1 MGAIFK
7 GIGKGLLNIV
17 LIPAFLVGL
26 AFSAFAGIGVFVLE
40 LAKQLGR
47 FFTGKPLSCD
57 LPEDAKAKEMIA
69 AAQKQREEQLT
80 GKSDVEI
87 VQAEIADPI
96 ASYRDFAREAAK
108 ARAIESK
115 EDVDFMLDDV
125 TIEIDI
131 SVDRRNQRF
140 NREIPQQPQ
149 PQPVP
154 TESNEQTT
162 AVERYEPK
170 GSKF

>member
-1 MGAIFK
+1 MG
-7 GIGKGLLNIV
+7 
-17 LIPAFLVGL
+17 FLP
-26 AFSAFAGIGVFVLE
+26 SPTTE
-40 LAKQLGR
+40 LV
-47 FFTGKPLSCD
+47 
-57 LPEDAKAKEMIA
+57 IA
-69 AAQKQREEQLT
+69 DCYIKSTFHCRSQ
-80 GKSDVEI
+80 SDVEI

-96 ASYRDFAREAAK
+96 ASYRDFAREAAQ

-125 TIEIDI
+125 PFEIDI

>member
-26 AFSAFAGIGVFVLE
+26 AFSAIAGIGIFLLE
-40 LAKQLGR
+40 LFKQLGR

-57 LPEDAKAKEMIA
+57 LPEDIKAKEMIA

-96 ASYRDFAREAAK
+96 ASYRDFAREAAQ

-125 TIEIDI
+125 PFEIDI
-131 SVDRRNQRF
+131 SVDRRHQNDY
-140 NREIPQQPQ
+140 REIPPAQEPANNGNN
-149 PQPVP
+149 
-154 TESNEQTT
+154 SDST
-162 AVERYEPK
+162 AIERYEPK

>member
-26 AFSAFAGIGVFVLE
+26 AFSAFAGIGVFAWE
-40 LAKQLGR
+40 LIKQLGR
-47 FFTGKPLSCD
+47 FFTGKPLNTD

-69 AAQKQREEQLT
+69 AAQRQREEQLT

-96 ASYRDFAREAAK
+96 ASYRDFAREAAQ

-125 TIEIDI
+125 PFEIDI
-131 SVDRRNQRF
+131 SVDRRHQHKQ
-140 NREIPQQPQ
+140 IAPQ
-149 PQPVP
+149 PEPVP

-162 AVERYEPK
+162 AIERYEPK

>member
-26 AFSAFAGIGVFVLE
+26 AISAIAGIGIFVWE
-40 LAKQLGR
+40 LIKQLGR
-47 FFTGKPLSCD
+47 FFTGKPLSTD
-57 LPEDAKAKEMIA
+57 LPEDEKAKEMIA

-80 GKSDVEI
+80 GKSDVEV

-96 ASYRDFAREAAK
+96 ATYRDFARQVATAK
-108 ARAIESK
+108 AIESK

-125 TIEIDI
+125 PLEID
-131 SVDRRNQRF
+131 VDVQRRR
-140 NREIPQQPQ
+140 QP
-149 PQPVP
+149 PHAITVEPEAP
-154 TESNEQTT
+154 SSTNDSNTT

>member
-17 LIPAFLVGL
+17 LIPAFLIGL
-26 AFSAFAGIGVFVLE
+26 VLSAIAGIGVFLLE
-40 LAKQLGR
+40 LFKQLGR

-57 LPEDAKAKEMIA
+57 LPEDVKAKEMIA
-69 AAQKQREEQLT
+69 AAQKQREEQIT

-96 ASYRDFAREAAK
+96 ASYRDFAREAARTK
-108 ARAIESK
+108 SIESK

-125 TIEIDI
+125 PLEIDI
-131 SVDRRNQRF
+131 AVDRHQHQS
-140 NREIPQQPQ
+140 REIPQQPE
-149 PQPVP
+149 
-154 TESNEQTT
+154 TSTNENSEST
-162 AVERYEPK
+162 AIERYEPK

>member
-7 GIGKGLLNIV
+7 SIGKGLLNII

-26 AFSAFAGIGVFVLE
+26 VFSAIAGIGVFAWE
-40 LAKQLGR
+40 LIKQLGR
-47 FFTGKPLSCD
+47 FFTGKPLSTD
-57 LPEDAKAKEMIA
+57 LPEDVKAKEMIA
-69 AAQKQREEQLT
+69 AAQKQREEQIT
-80 GKSDVEI
+80 GKSSDVEI

-96 ASYRDFAREAAK
+96 ASYRDFAREAAQ

-125 TIEIDI
+125 PFEIDI
-131 SVDRRNQRF
+131 SVDKRHQY
-140 NREIPQQPQ
+140 NREIPQQPEKA
-149 PQPVP
+149 PV
-154 TESNEQTT
+154 ENNNNSDNT
-162 AVERYEPK
+162 AIERYEPK

>member
-26 AFSAFAGIGVFVLE
+26 AFSAITGIGVFAWE
-40 LAKQLGR
+40 LIKQLGR
-47 FFTGKPLSCD
+47 FFTGKPLSTD
-57 LPEDAKAKEMIA
+57 LPEDVKAKEMIA

-80 GKSDVEI
+80 GKSDVEV

-96 ASYRDFAREAAK
+96 ATYRDFAREAAQ

-125 TIEIDI
+125 PFEIDI
-131 SVDRRNQRF
+131 SVDRRHQ
-140 NREIPQQPQ
+140 NRQIPPQ
-149 PQPVP
+149 PEPVP
-154 TESNEQTT
+154 TDSNEQST
-162 AVERYEPK
+162 AIERYEPK

>member
-26 AFSAFAGIGVFVLE
+26 AFSAITGIGVFAWE
-40 LAKQLGR
+40 LIKQLGR
-47 FFTGKPLSCD
+47 FFTGKPLSTD
-57 LPEDAKAKEMIA
+57 LPEDVKAKEMIA

-80 GKSDVEI
+80 GKSDVEV

-96 ASYRDFAREAAK
+96 ATYRDFAREAAQ

-125 TIEIDI
+125 PFEIDI
-131 SVDRRNQRF
+131 SVDRRHQ
-140 NREIPQQPQ
+140 NRQIPSQPE
-149 PQPVP
+149 PVP
-154 TESNEQTT
+154 TDSNEQST
-162 AVERYEPK
+162 AIEGYEPK